1 MKKIKRN
8 NFFLPL
14 ATSIW
19 IMLAMASCN
28 KCGKKEKNEYTPI
41 DETMIEAAATLSSPG
56 GTFLS
61 NILKELQNAPAS
73 SMDSLTNKTNPDDD
87 EKTALHYAAEL
98 GISRIIKAL
107 IERKADVNKKTK
119 NDGDTPL
126 ICAARSDK
134 PVPIKELL
142 MSPGIDI
149 NLANEVGFTP
159 LHVAASEQKINAVKT
174 LLNANGIEVNKK
186 EKFGDTPLFLAL
198 ANSNLTIQAE
208 LTKKGGT
215 I

>member
-1 MKKIKRN
+1 MKKVKKN
-8 NFFLPL
+8 NFFLPV

-19 IMLAMASCN
+19 IILAMASCN
-28 KCGKKEKNEYTPI
+28 KCGKKEENEYTPI
-41 DETMIEAAATLSSPG
+41 DESMIEAAAALESPG

-61 NILKELQNAPAS
+61 SILKELKNKPPS
-73 SMDSLTNKTNPDDD
+73 SVDSITNKTNPDDD

-107 IERKADVNKKTK
+107 TDRKADVNKKTK
-119 NDGDTPL
+119 EDGDTPL

-134 PVPIKELL
+134 SIAIEELL
-142 MSPGIDI
+142 TCPGIDI
-149 NLANEVGFTP
+149 NLADKEGNTP
-159 LHVAASEQKINAVKT
+159 LHIAVRRQNISAVKA
-174 LLNANGIEVNKK
+174 LLKANSIDVNKK
-186 EKFGDTPLFLAL
+186 NKNNDTPLAC
-198 ANSNLTIQAE
+198 ASNPTIRAD